1 MSLFDRIKNKNLQ
14 EKKKDNPGDALRK
27 AIGKQS
33 ELDAAK
39 DFQKD
44 VGKNITPELK
54 NTLSK
59 KQDNL
64 NRFFTDQPDSKTLKT
79 KPTGNEKVF
88 TSKVKFDSG
97 AKGKFVSGSPDLGG
111 TQRKFVKDRRRKLD
125 VEINKRRSAEL
136 TKSDAINRAMGGGP
150 STEGTGGANQ
160 GQLKKYKPPSKA
172 ESDAIQI
179 RSTINKAKK
188 FANQPGTSKSKGTGA
203 STGGQ
208 KNLVVNPKSKGT
220 TPVKVS
226 TTKTIKQSDISKKAK
241 KFTAKVNTANKN
253 RKEFPGDKSGAYKQA
268 KDDLTARTGFKGAK
282 TQTGAGKTKTITGLK
297 ADEKNPFVKTS
308 VRKGRA
314 ADLGGD
320 IFDTPKVTDKDFK
333 KLLKDVGKEG
343 SKIKKA
349 RAQAFKDVQT
359 DSPYKGTLPGS
370 KPTFDKKSTFVK
382 PEDPFKGAT
391 GKRATK
397 GALRDFEFKPKTNKA
412 SQAAEKAKKS
422 FAQFGKDLKKAKANI
437 EIEKK
442 VNRPSYKISSGSA
455 SSGGK
460 SKGTGSRTTNVSGGG
475 SSSSGGG
482 NTSSSGSGS
491 GGGSGTGGK
500 GGILTPPGG
509 SGGSGGGDGSGFRG
523 KFDPGKQR
531 ITGNY
536 DDVTAAKNMKW
547 KNLARKLTGG
557 GRKVDTLE
565 PGYTPRK
572 IKGYK
577 FFTNKKLDAGQRAQ
591 KILQGRAI
599 KKNLPKGL
607 KFTKPLVQ
615 NIARNPGKYG
625 KAGLYLGAAALAYGA
640 YKKFTTPKPGQLTS
654 KDFAGK
660 VIKNRKGE
668 NVRFKYDTY
677 NPTTKSTT
685 SAKNLAGP
693 VITNKELGK
702 FKTGEYKLDG
712 VDLNKRIQNSAFTK
726 QLKDASKGTGLLG
739 RQTDKD
745 RKFLQKYQK
754 AAERR
759 NIKVPTKK

>member
-1 MSLFDRIKNKNLQ
+1 MSLFDRIKNKDLQ
-14 EKKKDNPGDALRK
+14 EKKIDRPL
-27 AIGKQS
+27 
-33 ELDAAK
+33 
-39 DFQKD
+39 
-44 VGKNITPELK
+44 
-54 NTLSK
+54 
-59 KQDNL
+59 
-64 NRFFTDQPDSKTLKT
+64 
-79 KPTGNEKVF
+79 
-88 TSKVKFDSG
+88 
-97 AKGKFVSGSPDLGG
+97 VSGSPGLGG
-111 TQRKFVKDRRRKLD
+111 EQEKFRKKNERQISKDMEKS
-125 VEINKRRSAEL
+125 INKRLSADLTRGDQARSQYGTDGGYGDSNVGDA
-136 TKSDAINRAMGGGP
+136 TVNKS
-150 STEGTGGANQ
+150 
-160 GQLKKYKPPSKA
+160 LKKGKPFTKA

-179 RSTINKAKK
+179 RSLNKKTK
-188 FANQPGTSKSKGTGA
+188 QFVNKPGTTKSKGPGA
-203 STGGQ
+203 VTGGQ

-220 TPVKVS
+220 TPVTVS
-226 TTKTIKQSDISKKAK
+226 TTKTVKQSEQSKKAK
-241 KFTAKVNTANKN
+241 IFTKKVNKANKN
-253 RKEFPGDKSGAYKQA
+253 RKEFSGDKSGAYQA
-268 KDDLTARTGFKGAK
+268 TKSDIEARKGFKGAK

-314 ADLGGD
+314 ADLGGN

-333 KLLKDVGKEG
+333 KSLKDVNKVGV
-343 SKIKKA
+343 KIRKA

-359 DSPYKGTLPGS
+359 APEFKGQLAGS

-382 PEDPFKGAT
+382 PPDPFKGAT
-391 GKRATK
+391 GKATK
-397 GALRDFEFKPKTNKA
+397 GALKNFEFRPKTNKA
-412 SQAAEKAKKS
+412 SEAAEKAKKS

-460 SKGTGSRTTNVSGGG
+460 SKGTGSRTTNIGGGGSGRSGGG
-475 SSSSGGG
+475 GTG
-482 NTSSSGSGS
+482 SSGSGS
-491 GGGSGTGGK
+491 GGGKGTGGK

-509 SGGSGGGDGSGFRG
+509 SGGSGGSGGGDGSGFRG
-523 KFDPGKQR
+523 KYEPPKKPR

-557 GRKVDTLE
+557 GRKVDTIA
-565 PGYTPRK
+565 PGYTPRTT
-572 IKGYK
+572 KGYN
-577 FFTNKKLDAGQRAQ
+577 FFTNKNLNAGQRAQ

-607 KFTKPLVQ
+607 KFTKPLIQ
-615 NIARNPGKYG
+615 NIARNPKAYG
-625 KAGLYLGAAALAYGA
+625 KGALVAGGLALAYAG
-640 YKKFTTPKPGQLTS
+640 YKGLTTPKPGQLTS

-677 NPTTKSTT
+677 NPTTKTST

-726 QLKDASKGTGLLG
+726 QLTKASKGTGFLG

-745 RKFLQKYQK
+745 RKFLQKYKK

-759 NIKVPTKK
+759 NIKVPTTAK